1 MGKKKRLDVMLQ
13 TWTHIDSYFPCLFNQ
28 KHFLSID
35 ETSIMTHDMDKEQKP
50 LSKTNS
56 LQQEIINK
64 GQNNT
69 RNTFEFVG

>member
-1 MGKKKRLDVMLQ
+1 
-13 TWTHIDSYFPCLFNQ
+13 
-28 KHFLSID
+28 
-35 ETSIMTHDMDKEQKP
+35 MDKEQKP

-69 RNTFEFVG
+69 INTFEFVG